1 MKKTKIR
8 INVIITNKTTKDTS
22 NISCLGIKQDNKI
35 TYICDNIKNSIEL
48 LNNKIII
55 KRSSHNYQN
64 IIDLNNTNGKST
76 ITIPE
81 GTIKLLLD
89 TKKIIKKENYIKIN
103 YIVKETNEEYELI
116 IEIGEII

>member
-8 INVIITNKTTKDTS
+8 INVIITNKTTKDRS